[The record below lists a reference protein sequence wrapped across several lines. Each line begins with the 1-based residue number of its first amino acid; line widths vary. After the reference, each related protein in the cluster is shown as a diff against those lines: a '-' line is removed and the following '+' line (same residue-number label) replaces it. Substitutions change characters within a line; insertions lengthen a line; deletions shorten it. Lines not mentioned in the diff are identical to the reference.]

1 MGVMEGP
8 QGGLQASL
16 LAPGGLSRVG
26 PPLRSWSEVSLC
38 YARVF
43 QTSPI
48 WELFLL
54 MRIEI
59 HQVSFAHPIG
69 RIRTFWGR
77 TWEFVFI
84 NTDV

>member
-43 QTSPI
+43 QTSAT
-48 WELFLL
+48 WELF
-54 MRIEI
+54 
-59 HQVSFAHPIG
+59 P
-69 RIRTFWGR
+69 
-77 TWEFVFI
+77 
-84 NTDV
+84 